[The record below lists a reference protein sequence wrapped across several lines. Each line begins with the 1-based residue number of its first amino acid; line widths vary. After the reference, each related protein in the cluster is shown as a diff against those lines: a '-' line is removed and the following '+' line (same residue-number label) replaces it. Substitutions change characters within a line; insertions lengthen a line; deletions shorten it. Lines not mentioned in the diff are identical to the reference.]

1 MILTGEQIA
10 ELSVPEMRARILQV
24 DIAIDDAKQIEDWG
38 TAAAYG
44 REMEMLRARIR
55 ELEAA
60 VNPAEKLPGKSEGPQ
75 IVDWVP

>member
-10 ELSVPEMRARILQV
+10 KMTLAEIRARILQV

-44 REMEMLRARIR
+44 REMEMLRARIAAC
-55 ELEAA
+55 EAS
-60 VNPAEKLPGKSEGPQ
+60 VNPAEKLLGKSEGPE
-75 IVDWVP
+75 IMDWMS